1 MAKGTVKWFS
11 AQKGYG
17 FIEVTGEDKEIF
29 AHHTDIQGTGFKSL
43 QEGEEVEFDIKST
56 PKGEQAANIVK
67 IG

>member
-17 FIEVTGEDKEIF
+17 FIEVAGEDKEVF
-29 AHHTDIQGTGFKSL
+29 AHYTDIEGAGFKSL
-43 QEGEEVEFDIKST
+43 QEGDEVEFELKTT